1 MSDALNALGASLD
14 AFLLWLRVPVRTTL
28 SRAELVFSPFII
40 VAFLFHLRNSAV
52 MYRLWRRLRA
62 AGQDEEL
69 RDSARER
76 FYRAVRGMLRLT
88 CWMVI
93 VWALAVNW
101 EYTLAA
107 FTLGIL
113 AYGVIEAID
122 AGLDWVYQYQRARYW
137 ERRDAMEDYAQ
148 QVAARAEAAA
158 SRAESVA
165 DTAAGR
171 AQRIEVILETALAA
185 IRENT
190 ALTKT
195 GIVTAEAALEAS
207 NSTNTKILNLNQ
219 AQADMT
225 AQQAAD
231 RREDRADVAV
241 IKTTTVEIKE
251 TTEDTGRRVQR
262 IVPDPPPPPGPG
274 EEGC

>member
-1 MSDALNALGASLD
+1 
-14 AFLLWLRVPVRTTL
+14 
-28 SRAELVFSPFII
+28 
-40 VAFLFHLRNSAV
+40 
-52 MYRLWRRLRA
+52 
-62 AGQDEEL
+62 
-69 RDSARER
+69 
-76 FYRAVRGMLRLT
+76 
-88 CWMVI
+88 
-93 VWALAVNW
+93 
-101 EYTLAA
+101 
-107 FTLGIL
+107 
-113 AYGVIEAID
+113 
-122 AGLDWVYQYQRARYW
+122 
-137 ERRDAMEDYAQ
+137 MEDYAP